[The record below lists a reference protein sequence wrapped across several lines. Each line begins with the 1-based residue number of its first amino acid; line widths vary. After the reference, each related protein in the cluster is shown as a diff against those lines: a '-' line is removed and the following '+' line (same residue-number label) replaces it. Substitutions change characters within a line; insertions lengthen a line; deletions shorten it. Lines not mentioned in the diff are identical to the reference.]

1 MSKFKEGKNEEGKVT
16 HYSVGAVIERDG
28 KYLLIDRV
36 LPPFGFAGIAG
47 HVDEGGEGPEET
59 LVREVMEE
67 AGLKVLKYELLFEEE
82 LKNNICVAGV
92 DIHYWRVYKCE
103 VLGEVRQNKEETK
116 SIGWY
121 TKEEIKNL
129 NLELAW
135 QYWFKKLGVA

>member
-1 MSKFKEGKNEEGKVT
+1 MLKFKEGKNEEGKIM

-28 KYLLIDRV
+28 KYLLIDRK

-47 HVDEGGEGPEET
+47 HVDEGESPEET

-67 AGLKVLKYELLFEEE
+67 SGLKVFKYKFLFEEE

-92 DIHYWRVYKCE
+92 DVHYWKVYRCE
-103 VLGEVRQNKEETK
+103 VSGEISLNKEEEK

-121 TKEEIKNL
+121 TVEEIKNFY
-129 NLELAW
+129 LEPAW
-135 QYWFKKLGVA
+135 QYCFKKLGMI